1 MAKLLLIL
9 IVGGALTEAMA
20 PSQPPLLIDSP
31 RAAAAPAEP
40 LDVTA

>member
-9 IVGGALTEAMA
+9 IVGGALSEAMA

-31 RAAAAPAEP
+31 QAASTPAEP
-40 LDVTA
+40 LDAAA